1 MCDPRSFLPPCLP
14 LSECFGSSVL
24 HYSISSDTVDLDVMP
39 AHDDDRLQE
48 FATDFLENTIDIVE
62 MAASIG

>member
-1 MCDPRSFLPPCLP
+1 
-14 LSECFGSSVL
+14 
-24 HYSISSDTVDLDVMP
+24 VDLDVMP